1 VELLVVMTVLGLLMA
16 IMLPTYARARA
27 TSEYGACKENLAQ
40 MATAFEMYAGEN
52 GGIYPNRADLIVP
65 RFIAYMPTC
74 PSVGIPNYRVQT
86 WAYPHAFTIYCRGE
100 AHALAGAPPD
110 FPQYRSGHGMIAP

>member
-1 VELLVVMTVLGLLMA
+1 MTILGLLVA

-27 TSEYGACKENLAQ
+27 TSEYAACKESLTQ

-52 GGIYPNRADLIVP
+52 NGAYPNRADLIVP

-74 PSVGIPNYRVQT
+74 PSTGTRNYRVQT
-86 WAYPHAFTIYCRGE
+86 VAYPHAFTIYCMG
-100 AHALAGAPPD
+100 AKHALAGALPD
-110 FPQYRSGHGMIAP
+110 YPQYRSGHGVIAP